1 MIMKKRKYRQA
12 AACFLTAAL
21 VLSAGPVQSV
31 LAETEASSETIQ
43 QEIPEESTVTVT
55 PGTEVSEETEPQT
68 VPLTEQNTE
77 TETEPQTEPETET
90 ETTVETETETTEVE
104 TEVFTEEPTN
114 PEETETETEVPET
127 SSAQTESAPTLQA
140 NQLLEFSDSGDE
152 AVKSVQEQIDSLPTA
167 DELAGMEREAQQ
179 KVYNQLQTAYDAYE
193 ALNEEQKA
201 QIKGAEIFDSLFEV
215 FNGMTNALE
224 AAGAFEVTGGISGTD
239 YSYTNG
245 VLTVY
250 SGANI
255 IISMANGATTPTS
268 DRIVVAESAA
278 ATITLAGVNITGPAN
293 DSISGASA
301 QSAIDIGNNAHL
313 ILNLSD
319 NTNNTLT
326 GGNGNS
332 GGSGASG
339 IHVPVS
345 ASLAVCGSGNLSVT
359 GGNSNATYGGSG
371 IGGNPSLYGNTI
383 GETCGTVIILATGS
397 VIITGGSSMM
407 SSSDGIDIGGGKG
420 TSDGGNGQG
429 IRPSSDGSY
438 TVWGNPIVPSGVAFP
453 DDITLD
459 IPSGTTLNL
468 PDTFTWPENITVTGG
483 GTIAPDTMKV
493 PAKITFK
500 ENLSKTATGNKIE
513 LVKGEDYTY
522 NGNGDVSIKWF
533 DDINGGKGNQ
543 KYGAPEGNRYFW
555 VEVSAEETAFYKAAS
570 EDIRIKVA
578 KGTRDTPTAPTTLE
592 PKAGSITVNTVS
604 GQKYICTTDSTAPAF
619 DAAGWIAGNGSTYT
633 FGNLSS
639 DKQYYVYTYA
649 PENEYFVQSGI
660 SEAADPKTRSAAYM
674 VTIPAKPQTMT
685 AGDENSTLHIAI
697 DQNETFDIGYGG
709 KVTVSAPAEV
719 TLTGQEEYIK
729 NVTLTS
735 SLLVDGEEHQ
745 GNEIISFD
753 QDNYTTQSAVIRF
766 AKPVLSGGGIIPAGT
781 YEGNIIF
788 TVSYSED
795 ATS

>member
-1 MIMKKRKYRQA
+1 M
-12 AACFLTAAL
+12 
-21 VLSAGPVQSV
+21 
-31 LAETEASSETIQ
+31 
-43 QEIPEESTVTVT
+43 T

-77 TETEPQTEPETET
+77 TETQVETETETQTESETET
-90 ETTVETETETTEVE
+90 ETTVQTETPGETETTEVE
-104 TEVFTEEPTN
+104 TEVFIEEFS
-114 PEETETETEVPET
+114 EKTETETEVPVT
-127 SSAQTESAPTLQA
+127 SLAQTESAPTLQE
-140 NQLLEFSDSGDE
+140 NQFSQFSDSVDE
-152 AVKSVQEQIDSLPTA
+152 AVKSVQEQIDALPPA
-167 DELAGMEREAQQ
+167 DELLGMEQEAQQ
-179 KVYNQLQTAYDAYE
+179 KAYDQLQTAYDAYE

-339 IHVPVS
+339 IHVPAS

-359 GGNSNATYGGSG
+359 GGNSNYTYGGSG

-407 SSSDGIDIGGGKG
+407 SSSGGIDIGGGKG

-438 TVWGNPIVPSGVAFP
+438 TVWGNV
-453 DDITLD
+453 TLPCD
-459 IPSGTTLNL
+459 
-468 PDTFTWPENITVTGG
+468 
-483 GTIAPDTMKV
+483 
-493 PAKITFK
+493 
-500 ENLSKTATGNKIE
+500 
-513 LVKGEDYTY
+513 
-522 NGNGDVSIKWF
+522 
-533 DDINGGKGNQ
+533 
-543 KYGAPEGNRYFW
+543 
-555 VEVSAEETAFYKAAS
+555 
-570 EDIRIKVA
+570 
-578 KGTRDTPTAPTTLE
+578 
-592 PKAGSITVNTVS
+592 
-604 GQKYICTTDSTAPAF
+604 
-619 DAAGWIAGNGSTYT
+619 
-633 FGNLSS
+633 
-639 DKQYYVYTYA
+639 
-649 PENEYFVQSGI
+649 
-660 SEAADPKTRSAAYM
+660 
-674 VTIPAKPQTMT
+674 VTIPEGA
-685 AGDENSTLHIAI
+685 
-697 DQNETFDIGYGG
+697 
-709 KVTVSAPAEV
+709 TVVIPEGASLTVPEGV
-719 TLTGQEEYIK
+719 TLTNNGTI
-729 NVTLTS
+729 
-735 SLLVDGEEHQ
+735 LVLQ
-745 GNEIISFD
+745 
-753 QDNYTTQSAVIRF
+753 TTALSA
-766 AKPVLSGGGIIPAGT
+766 
-781 YEGNIIF
+781 
-788 TVSYSED
+788 
-795 ATS
+795 ATSPPTPAR

>member
-1 MIMKKRKYRQA
+1 MIMRKRKYRQA

-21 VLSAGPVQSV
+21 VLSAVPAPAV

-104 TEVFTEEPTN
+104 TEVFTKEPAN

-127 SSAQTESAPTLQA
+127 SPAQTESAPTQQE

-152 AVKSVQEQIDSLPTA
+152 AVKSVQEQIDALPPA
-167 DELAGMEREAQQ
+167 DELLGMEQEAQQ
-179 KVYNQLQTAYDAYE
+179 KAYDQLQTAYDAYE

-245 VLTVY
+245 VLIVN

-255 IISMANGATTPTS
+255 TISMASGATAPTS
-268 DRIVVAESAA
+268 DRIVVNGNAE
-278 ATITLAGVNITGPAN
+278 ITLNGVNITGAAY
-293 DSISGASA
+293 DSIHGTEA
-301 QSAIDIGNNAHL
+301 QSAIDVSENATL
-313 ILNLSD
+313 VLNLSGSSQ
-319 NTNNTLT
+319 NVLT
-326 GGNGNS
+326 GGAGYTDCA
-332 GGSGASG
+332 ASG
-339 IHVPVS
+339 IHVPAS
-345 ASLAVCGSGNLSVT
+345 ASLVIQGSGGLSVM
-359 GGNSNATYGGSG
+359 GGNSNNGYGGNG
-371 IGGNPSLYGNTI
+371 IGGTSYAGQG
-383 GETCGTVIILATGS
+383 GESCGTVIILATGS
-397 VIITGGSSMM
+397 IAISGGTGLGSS
-407 SSSDGIDIGGGKG
+407 SGGVDIGGGKG
-420 TSDGGNGQG
+420 TSAGGNGQG

-438 TVWGNPIVPSGVAFP
+438 TVWGNPIVPSGVEFP
-453 DDITLD
+453 KGITLD

-468 PDTFTWPENITVTGG
+468 PEDFTWPDNIKVTGDG
-483 GTIAPDTMKV
+483 MITPDTMKV

-500 ENLSKTATGNKIE
+500 ENLSKTATGYRIE
-513 LVKGEDYTY
+513 LEEEDYSY
-522 NGNGDVSIKWF
+522 NGNGRVSIKWF
-533 DDINGGKGNQ
+533 DDIDGEKGNQ

-555 VEVSAEETAFYKAAS
+555 VEVSAQETAFYQAVSA
-570 EDIRIKVA
+570 DIRIYVA

-619 DAAGWIAGNGSTYT
+619 DAAGWIDGNGSTYT

-649 PENEYFVQSGI
+649 PGNDYFEQSRI
-660 SEAADPKTRSAAYM
+660 SDAADVKTRGAAYM
-674 VTIPAKPQTMT
+674 VTIPAEPQTMT

-697 DQNETFDIGYGG
+697 DQNTFDIGYGG
-709 KVTVSAPAEV
+709 KVTVSAPAAV

-729 NVTLTS
+729 DVTLTS
-735 SLLVDGEEHQ
+735 SLLVDGEEHT
-745 GNEIISFD
+745 GDEIIRFG
-753 QDNYTTQSAVIRF
+753 QDNYTTESAKIRF
-766 AKPVLSGGGIIPAGT
+766 AKPVRPDGGIIPAGT